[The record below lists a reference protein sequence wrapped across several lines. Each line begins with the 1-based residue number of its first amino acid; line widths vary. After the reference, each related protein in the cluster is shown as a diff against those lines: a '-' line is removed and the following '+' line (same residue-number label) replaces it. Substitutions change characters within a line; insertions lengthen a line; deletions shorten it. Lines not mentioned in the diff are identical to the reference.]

1 VDSAAQP
8 RDLALVAWEPHA
20 LAAGLTLRRVAR
32 GYLLER
38 ADAPPFAWLDDLART
53 NLAPRAATAAG
64 TLAMGGER
72 DAPGRFEV
80 VDQRGAQLVSIA
92 PRRQWLEVDLEP
104 ASGGR
109 LRLSTLVV
117 ERGWVA
123 RDEAH
128 RTVMRVVSRAQGAA
142 RLTLVGDVR
151 TGVELPTILAVAYAV
166 LLSDELPSPKTPG
179 AKPS

>member
-1 VDSAAQP
+1 VDSGAQP
-8 RDLALVAWEPHA
+8 RELALVAWEPHA

-32 GYLLER
+32 GHVLER
-38 ADAPPFAWLDDLART
+38 ASGPPFAWLDDLVRT
-53 NLAPRAATAAG
+53 NFAPQAATAAG
-64 TLAMGGER
+64 TLAIGAER
-72 DAPGRFEV
+72 DAPGRFAV

-92 PRRQWLEVDLEP
+92 PRRDWLEVDLEP

-128 RTVMRVVSRAQGAA
+128 RTVMRIVSRAEATA
-142 RLTLVGDVR
+142 RLTLIGDFR
-151 TGVELPTILAVAYAV
+151 ASVELPTILAVAYAV
-166 LLSDELPSPKTPG
+166 LLSDELPSTASTE